1 MGVRLM
7 LDFIPSSVQ
16 GLDFQLFPQ
25 TFPHWVSVTPSP
37 PVIGMAVNDFILLIV
52 RAMTV

>member
-1 MGVRLM
+1 MGVHLM

-25 TFPHWVSVTPSP
+25 TFPHLISVTPP
-37 PVIGMAVNDFILLIV
+37 PPLIGMAVDDFILLIV
-52 RAMTV
+52 LAMTV